1 MLELYLFINPLGNEC
16 YKTEEQMLH
25 LQEVFSEK
33 IRYKFIP
40 LINMNT
46 INQTAK
52 CQPKIQCHSKD
63 IYQAALDF
71 KAACFQGNKRGRNFL
86 MNLQRSIFVDKRSYS
101 PELVKEMAD
110 QSNLDWEMFNEDRH
124 SKLAMKSIKKD
135 QILACEMNVSTPPT
149 VIVYDYQTSKCE
161 SCHAYSFEG
170 LTAFNKISDILLE
183 QHHPPLKPYM
193 KIKKG

>member
-1 MLELYLFINPLGNEC
+1 MLELYLFINPLGNKC
-16 YKTEEQMLH
+16 YEAEAQMLQ
-25 LQEVFSEK
+25 LQEAFSEK
-33 IRYKFIP
+33 IKYKFIP
-40 LINMNT
+40 LINMHT
-46 INQTAK
+46 INQTTTCPAK
-52 CQPKIQCHSKD
+52 IECQSKD

-86 MNLQRSIFVDKRSYS
+86 MNLQRSIFIDKRSYS
-101 PELVKEMAD
+101 TELVKEIAAL
-110 QSNLDWEMFNEDRH
+110 SNLDWEMFNEDRH
-124 SKLAMKSIKKD
+124 SKLAMKSIKND

-170 LTAFNKISDILLE
+170 LSAFNKISEILLE
-183 QHHPPLKPYM
+183 QHQTPLKPYM